1 MEEDRD
7 DLLNTSDDDDS
18 TTADSGDEQ
27 TEQTYCINAA
37 CGPTL
42 ANPPPTRSKLNFII
56 TFAVLLLS
64 TTLLTVIFPTY
75 LKLSQ
80 DTGDTYSTLVISS
93 VIVAFVLT
101 SINSIANRCY
111 TNYASVACLKPP
123 VEWRKLL
130 AATGIYGGS
139 CFFVVFG
146 MGRNKV
152 MCHIQD
158 PLKSLTLV
166 FSLIFYFLFC
176 RKRKPPEKNVVS
188 V

>member
-18 TTADSGDEQ
+18 TADSGDEQ
-27 TEQTYCINAA
+27 TEQTYCINTT
-37 CGPTL
+37 CGLTL

-56 TFAVLLLS
+56 TFTVLLLS
-64 TTLLTVIFPTY
+64 TTLLTIIFPTY
-75 LKLSQ
+75 LKLSH
-80 DTGDTYSTLVISS
+80 DIGDTYSTLVISS
-93 VIVAFVLT
+93 VIVALVLT
-101 SINSIANRCY
+101 AINSIANRCY
-111 TNYASVACLKPP
+111 TNYASVACFKPP

-130 AATGIYGGS
+130 VATGIYTGS
-139 CFFVVFG
+139 CFFIVFG
-146 MGRNKV
+146 MSRNKV

-176 RKRKPPEKNVVS
+176 RKRKPKKKK
-188 V
+188 